1 MNYKI
6 IVLSLLIVVLL
17 LYYLNK
23 QNKQNIPMY
32 CIYIPKRENSIKQ
45 LFENLDMD
53 VTFIPGVDKDKINIP
68 KLVNEKKIIPWGVEN
83 TGRIAC
89 HYSHLNVIK
98 EFLKSGEDRCIIFE
112 DDLYCDYS
120 KQMVSNVLTKT
131 FDNLPD
137 DCDILYLGYCW
148 ESCKHMSKVNPYILN
163 AYSPR
168 CRHAYSINRRA
179 AKILLD
185 KTSIMYNNGDEM
197 YNNLIMNGTLKAY
210 LASVV
215 LFEQNRGYFGSELN
229 NNHPLRKCV

>member
-1 MNYKI
+1 MKLI
-6 IVLSLLIVVLL
+6 INLIIPICFLLLIVFIV
-17 LYYLNK
+17 YSNK
-23 QNKQNIPMY
+23 SIKIPMY
-32 CIYIPKRENSIKQ
+32 CIYIPKREASIKR

-53 VTFIPGVDKDKINIP
+53 VNFIRGVDKNKINIRN
-68 KLVNEKKIIPWGVEN
+68 LVNTEKIIPWGVEN

-98 EFLKSGEDRCIIFE
+98 EFLKSGKDRCIIFE

-120 KQMVSNVLTKT
+120 KNEVYDILTKT
-131 FDNLPD
+131 FNNLPS

-179 AKILLD
+179 AKNI
-185 KTSIMYNNGDEM
+185 IRQNEYN
-197 YNNLIMNGTLKAY
+197 
-210 LASVV
+210 V
-215 LFEQNRGYFGSELN
+215 
-229 NNHPLRKCV
+229 